1 MARVI
6 MLDRLL
12 MTSTFTL
19 GKMVVTGD
27 HGIELFECISLE
39 LPWRGNQ
46 PRTSCV
52 PEGRYPMKLEWSPS
66 FRANLWELKDVPGRD
81 EVKIHAANYVTQ
93 LRGCIAPGLKAV
105 DINGDGTLDIS
116 SSRVAFVR
124 LMAAIGATRKAEII
138 IRNLDTP
145 WRN

>member
-1 MARVI
+1 MR
-6 MLDRLL
+6 
-12 MTSTFTL
+12 
-19 GKMVVTGD
+19 
-27 HGIELFECISLE
+27 
-39 LPWRGNQ
+39 
-46 PRTSCV
+46 
-52 PEGRYPMKLEWSPS
+52 LEWSPS
-66 FRANLWELKDVPGRD
+66 FQNNLWELKEVPDRS

-105 DINGDGTLDIS
+105 DINGDGTLDIA

-138 IRNLDTP
+138 IRNLDTN

>member
-1 MARVI
+1 MRTI
-6 MLDRLL
+6 HLDRIL

-19 GKMVVTGD
+19 GKIVVTGD
-27 HGIELFECISLE
+27 HGVELFECVSLE

-46 PRTSCV
+46 PRTSCI
-52 PEGRYPMKLEWSPS
+52 PEGTYPMRLEWSPS
-66 FRANLWELKDVPGRD
+66 FRDNLWELKEVPDRS

-105 DINGDGTLDIS
+105 DINGDGTLDVS

-124 LMAAIGATRKAEII
+124 LMAAMGATRKAEII
-138 IRNLDTP
+138 IRNLDTN